1 MQPQLGAAG
10 AASHPQLG
18 AAGAPQEAF
27 LARCFAKR
35 LASNFGRDF
44 LAHGS
49 ASQPQAGAAS
59 HAGAGAG
66 AAQGAGAGA
75 GAAHGAGAGS
85 QQDAAAPEHLAAF
98 FACKRA
104 IKPTRFGAGA
114 QAESQAGAGAGAA
127 HGAGAT
133 SQAEAAGAQQSL
145 LRWNNP
151 AEALDEETTAHATTV
166 KATKI
171 RRIRISPKNSKGIPT
186 FAPYI
191 LGPMPPR
198 AGLTPLFGVKALTR
212 LLDG

>member
-1 MQPQLGAAG
+1 MQPQLAAGAGAASQPQLGAAG
-10 AASHPQLG
+10 ALQAS
-18 AAGAPQEAF
+18 F
-27 LARCFAKR
+27 LARCLAKR

-44 LAHGS
+44 FAHGS

-66 AAQGAGAGA
+66 AAQGAGS

-85 QQDAAAPEHLAAF
+85 QQEAAAPEHLAAI

-133 SQAEAAGAQQSL
+133 SQAGAAGAQQSL

-151 AEALDEETTAHATTV
+151 AEALDEETTAQATTV

-171 RRIRISPKNSKGIPT
+171 RRIRISPKTVRVHLRSRHT
-186 FAPYI
+186 SLAQC
-191 LGPMPPR
+191 PP
-198 AGLTPLFGVKALTR
+198 GWPVSTR
-212 LLDG
+212 RSGSVDATT

>member
-1 MQPQLGAAG
+1 M
-10 AASHPQLG
+10 
-18 AAGAPQEAF
+18 
-27 LARCFAKR
+27 R

-59 HAGAGAG
+59 HAGAGA
-66 AAQGAGAGA
+66 AQGAGAAHGAGA

-85 QQDAAAPEHLAAF
+85 QQEAAAPEHLAAF

-114 QAESQAGAGAGAA
+114 QAESQAGAGAA

-133 SQAEAAGAQQSL
+133 SQAGAAGAQQSL

-171 RRIRISPKNSKGIPT
+171 RRIRISPKTVRVHLRSRRT
-186 FAPYI
+186 SLAQC
-191 LGPMPPR
+191 PP
-198 AGLTPLFGVKALTR
+198 GLACLHSSEWKR
-212 LLDG
+212 